1 MMVYLKMWQQLDF
14 MKMAN
19 GCTQEEKIVQ
29 PEYGTWGKGK
39 ALVDLQ
45 VLEVWVRPRGDGV
58 IAGYVQLTLPMRGR

>member
-1 MMVYLKMWQQLDF
+1 MMVYPKMWQLLDF

-39 ALVDLQ
+39 ALGD
-45 VLEVWVRPRGDGV
+45 VLEVWVKTRGDGV
-58 IAGYVQLTLPMRGR
+58 IAGYVQLVFPMRGR

>member
-1 MMVYLKMWQQLDF
+1 MMVYPKMWQQLDF

-39 ALVDLQ
+39 ALGAP
-45 VLEVWVRPRGDGV
+45 LEVWVRPRGDGV
-58 IAGYVQLTLPMRGR
+58 IAGYVQPILLMRGR